1 MLDELFKDFVK
12 ENDVKQELCDKYE
25 AILPDELIAVWRKY
39 GFGSFMGGY
48 LKVINPEEY
57 QDFIIATYFRG
68 SISIPIFIT
77 AFGDV
82 INWEENRF
90 IRMVKY
96 KNGIFKGMAASFRF
110 FFEDLQNGLFNEEY
124 FDISMYTEAVQ
135 TWGEIKYDECFGYVP
150 LLGLGG
156 SEKVQNTKKVKIKEH
171 IEIISQLVGGVGM
184 C

>member
-1 MLDELFKDFVK
+1 
-12 ENDVKQELCDKYE
+12 
-25 AILPDELIAVWRKY
+25 
-39 GFGSFMGGY
+39 MGGY

-57 QDFIIATYFRG
+57 QDLIIATYFRG

-124 FDISMYTEAVQ
+124 FDISMYTEAV
-135 TWGEIKYDECFGYVP
+135 
-150 LLGLGG
+150 
-156 SEKVQNTKKVKIKEH
+156 
-171 IEIISQLVGGVGM
+171 
-184 C
+184 